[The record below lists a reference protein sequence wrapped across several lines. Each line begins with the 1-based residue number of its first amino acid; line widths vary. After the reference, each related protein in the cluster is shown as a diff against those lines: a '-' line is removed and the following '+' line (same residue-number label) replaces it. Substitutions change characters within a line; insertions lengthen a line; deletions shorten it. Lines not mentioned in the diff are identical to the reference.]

1 MHINTKQRLV
11 RATAE
16 GLVLFGDGS
25 SSPAVETVG
34 RYQGRLCGAGDPAMK
49 GRSHTCR
56 AGEKGTESA
65 QKGRWHEAMLK
76 TRKKDAGTKGM

>member
-1 MHINTKQRLV
+1 
-11 RATAE
+11 
-16 GLVLFGDGS
+16 
-25 SSPAVETVG
+25 
-34 RYQGRLCGAGDPAMK
+34 MK